1 MRIRERMI
9 HVAAAALV
17 LAGRGAGAADRAGG
31 AIAQGI
37 DRASPADPEVLRRAA
52 VEEPPR
58 EAAVAAWEW
67 NRLRWQTAGGIDAR
81 EVAPLLGSFGD
92 PATRGAWEAF
102 IALHGAATIRLIAPM
117 ADTAGQQE
125 NVPRALAMLLG
136 AVPARDLAAEIA
148 DMAAAGSRRQV
159 KSLLVEVAGRI
170 PDAAILG
177 RICEVLLLLWGYE
190 EVPGVAIR
198 GWAAS
203 PDESFIRLAAAAV
216 RRGGLESSI
225 GTAVRRLMSGRDRAA
240 RGAELAFWVRLARE
254 TGAATSIRGSLRP
267 ADLERLT
274 AAEADSIVGDWMAM
288 GLGEDLES
296 LLGGASSPVLLYL
309 RSRVHGAAGRAEAAA
324 ADVEAAIERLAAGEG
339 INQQA
344 AFDLGEIMERR
355 EDAASADRVWTAI
368 VERPPAGTV
377 QDANALLRL
386 ARRAESAGDFPKALS
401 LCEQALRIS
410 RELGAGTTVTGPGG
424 GRGTEWL
431 MRAILDL
438 KRRASAAEIAPAP

>member
-1 MRIRERMI
+1 MRIRERVML
-9 HVAAAALV
+9 VVVAALV
-17 LAGRGAGAADRAGG
+17 LAGRGAGAGDAAGG
-31 AIAQGI
+31 SSKPGM
-37 DRASPADPEVLRRAA
+37 DGGRRADPRALRKAA
-52 VEEPPR
+52 VENAPR
-58 EAAVAAWEW
+58 EAAAAAWEW
-67 NRLRWQTAGGIDAR
+67 SRERWQTVGGIDAG

-102 IALHGAATIRLIAPM
+102 LALHGAATIRLIAPM

-148 DMAAAGSRRQV
+148 GAATAGPRRPV
-159 KSLLVEVAGRI
+159 KPLLVEVAGRI
-170 PDAAILG
+170 PDPAILG
-177 RICEVLLLLWGYE
+177 RICEVMLLLWWYE

-198 GWAAS
+198 AWTAS

-240 RGAELAFWVRLARE
+240 RGTELAFWVRLARE
-254 TGAATSIRGSLRP
+254 TGAAASVRGSLRP
-267 ADLERLT
+267 ADMERLT
-274 AAEADSIVGDWMAM
+274 AAEADSIVGDCMAL
-288 GLGEDLES
+288 GLGGDLES
-296 LLGGASSPVLLYL
+296 LLGAASSPVLLYL
-309 RSRVHGAAGRAEAAA
+309 RARVHAAAGRTEAAA
-324 ADVEAAIERLAAGEG
+324 ADVEAAIARLAAGEG

-355 EDAASADRVWTAI
+355 DDTTSADRVWTAI

-386 ARRAESAGDFPKALS
+386 ARRAESAGDFRRALS

-410 RELGAGTTVTGPGG
+410 RDLGAGATVTGPGG

-438 KRRASAAEIAPAP
+438 KRKVPAAEPAPAP